1 MNNENQNLS
10 SPLDSFPDAE
20 VAHHPSNPQGDH
32 LRKLWSSDFCKFWKL
47 FFSKFCK
54 SSPSGSHQFSL
65 QAAWLV
71 NLKQIDLSSFISNS
85 YSFRVRV
92 QAIWGENSSK
102 CSRHR
107 GFLITLSSPSNV
119 HQCSN
124 NSRKNSFA
132 RFMPFHFRYW
142 KSYPQKIW
150 NLTTNASNISRVPG
164 TRHGFDIVLCFILSY
179 ALWYIVPQP
188 TIRIFFI

>member
-1 MNNENQNLS
+1 M
-10 SPLDSFPDAE
+10 
-20 VAHHPSNPQGDH
+20 
-32 LRKLWSSDFCKFWKL
+32 
-47 FFSKFCK
+47 
-54 SSPSGSHQFSL
+54 
-65 QAAWLV
+65 
-71 NLKQIDLSSFISNS
+71 SSFISNS

-107 GFLITLSSPSNV
+107 GFLMTLSSPSNV

-150 NLTTNASNISRVPG
+150 NLTTNASSHFISRVPG
-164 TRHGFDIVLCFILSY
+164 TRHGFDIVPCFILSY
-179 ALWYIVPQP
+179 AWWYIFPQP
-188 TIRIFFI
+188 TIRILFHWSPDDKLDIFLIFLTMCLMIYLLIFSYEIFLPTPLLCSRAFFSQNSCTGSVTFFTKMFT